1 MLKHFMEKAK
11 FYVDFCYE
19 AGSDEYGSSV
29 SGRYWFTTE
38 LTDEEYEELYQVWY
52 AQDELNSWSTNW
64 DKHDALYTKI
74 NGAATYA
81 LNRILENEDEVYR
94 NPIDVLWE
102 LSQETKDAL

>member
-1 MLKHFMEKAK
+1 MEKAK

-29 SGRYWFTTE
+29 SGRYWFTTG

-102 LSQETKDAL
+102 AVTRNKRCFLT